1 MQQVPIYV
9 SNGDFWGKFEELGD
23 QTCGQAV
30 TLDEALKDKVIDAAT
45 ECEPI
50 ENYAVILH
58 WRKRCCRSVPRT
70 LVMARDI
77 RDGRVYSKVLLIY
90 NSRSEKGFKSASDKC
105 EKEFLFIAKD

>member
-9 SNGDFWGKFEELGD
+9 SNGDFWGEFEKLGD
-23 QTCGQAV
+23 QTYGQAV
-30 TLDEALKDKVIDAAT
+30 TLDEALKRKLNDDAD

-50 ENYAVILH
+50 GNYAGIFH
-58 WRKRCCRSVPRT
+58 WRRRCCYSVPKT

-77 RDGRVYSKVLLIY
+77 RDGRFYNKVLLLY